1 MHSVLSILNLLLE
14 NLQFKFSDL
23 GKQIRPSDSKQNRS
37 QTNLLQHQIKYIE
50 QLFLG
55 QFPYSLAENFEY
67 TVADSK
73 KTPAN
78 TKLKANTINLL
89 LCKLCS
95 SSLLQ
100 LTEQRLLGI
109 FKYSLDSLVV
119 TNKANQYAENNDSS
133 QHKLELNELAT
144 LLNLAETILSSFSN
158 IGKQNLV
165 ITILIPLVKMI
176 PIIDTFGKD
185 GAYY

>member
-14 NLQFKFSDL
+14 NLQFTFSDL
-23 GKQIRPSDSKQNRS
+23 GKQIRPSDSKQIRS
-37 QTNLLQHQIKYIE
+37 QTNQLQYQIKCIE

-55 QFPYSLAENFEY
+55 RFPYSLAENFEY

-100 LTEQRLLGI
+100 LTEHRLLGI

-119 TNKANQYAENNDSS
+119 TNKANQTAENGES

-144 LLNLAETILSSFSN
+144 LLNLAETILQSFTN
-158 IGKQNLV
+158 IGKITLV
-165 ITILIPLVKMI
+165 QFVLKILKSYLNG
-176 PIIDTFGKD
+176 TLS
-185 GAYY
+185 